1 MTHSAL
7 YVNGL
12 CKEIAQ
18 NLLNSSVREYPDFA
32 VAVAMQAIA
41 TAAMGTFTLPD
52 GRPLCLYQLAL
63 APASSGKG
71 AYLGGLKNVILA
83 AGEQMM
89 AGEPGSRE
97 GLRRQLLEWNAR
109 LFCIDEIQ
117 DFFAKLASDN
127 PHIQGIGTD
136 LKEIWS
142 GIDKLQ
148 SIATKTTI
156 SQSVALPLAGFF
168 GTGTTNETAQYFS
181 GNVSGGGLVSR
192 FAVFFVDD
200 VGPAKRSQERIE
212 WEPQAGKLR
221 KMWHAGKT
229 SEWKQ
234 RGVGE
239 WNDYRKRLL
248 DPKSCNPEGPQVR
261 PSRRM
266 KINQAAD
273 DALWEQR
280 QLWERYIL
288 ADCNGID
295 GAIWDRAATN
305 ALIYS
310 ALHAIGMGSET
321 ITLEDV
327 NVGIDIARKA
337 AENAVSLSSSY
348 GGETSLDRDA
358 KKILRAL
365 EKHGPMDKRALARM
379 SNLYGAR
386 FVTALKGLEEANNVC
401 FTLGKFVKT

>member
-1 MTHSAL
+1 MTQQTL
-7 YVNGL
+7 FVNGL
-12 CKEIAQ
+12 CREIAQ

-41 TAAMGTFTLPD
+41 TAAMGTWTLPD
-52 GRPLCLYQLAL
+52 GRPLCLYQLVL

-71 AYLGGLKNVILA
+71 AYLAGLKNILLT

-109 LFCIDEIQ
+109 IFCIDEVQ

-156 SQSVALPLAGFF
+156 SQSVARPFAGFF
-168 GTGTTNETAQYFS
+168 GTGTTTETAQYFS

-192 FAVFFVDD
+192 FAVYFAED
-200 VGPAKRSQERIE
+200 VGPAKRNQERIE
-212 WEPQAGKLR
+212 WEPQAGQLR
-221 KMWHAGKT
+221 KMFHVGKT
-229 SEWKQ
+229 PEWKQ
-234 RGVGE
+234 RGIPD
-239 WNDYRKRLL
+239 WNEYRKKLL
-248 DPKSCNPEGPQVR
+248 DPKGCNPEGPQVN
-261 PSRRM
+261 PKRRIQ
-266 KINQAAD
+266 INRAAD

-280 QLWERYIL
+280 QLWEQHIM
-288 ADCNGID
+288 ADCHGVE

-305 ALIYS
+305 AIIYA
-310 ALHAIGMGSET
+310 ALHAIGMASEI
-321 ITLEDV
+321 ITLDDI
-327 NVGIDIARKA
+327 NIGIELARKA
-337 AENAVSLSSSY
+337 AENAIALSSNY
-348 GGETSLDRDA
+348 GGEGAPDRDA
-358 KKILRAL
+358 KRILRAL
-365 EKHGPMDKRALARM
+365 QKHGPLTKRELSRTSHLTGKRFAEALGGLVAAQNVAMTMDKI
-379 SNLYGAR
+379 
-386 FVTALKGLEEANNVC
+386 VIC
-401 FTLGKFVKT
+401 